1 MPLSTTPSDQSLA
14 KKSLWYAAAA
24 GAVAGLAAPTAQAQ
38 IVYTDI
44 EPDVTVQDTADDQNP
59 DPSPFDNPYPI
70 DFDGDGNAEIF
81 FGEDNGRSYTIA
93 LLNEDPAGGTD
104 DDAVVGIVGELFPFS
119 GVDYAYFLPM
129 EAGSTISSFN
139 AAVQGS
145 YTSIATF
152 TFGGTGDPLGW
163 IGAGERY
170 IGLQFQLDGGD
181 SHFGWIRAEMPE
193 AGQIIIKDYAY
204 QSEPFTPLAAG
215 EGMGTVSNEDGAP
228 LVGSHQL
235 SAAYPNPFN
244 TDARFNLEVA
254 RTQDVKIE
262 LFDVLGRSVQVLH
275 DGALTAGTEH
285 EFAIRGAELPN
296 GVYLVRAVGEEF
308 KETRTVTL
316 AR

>member
-1 MPLSTTPSDQSLA
+1 MSLSTTPSDQSLA

-24 GAVAGLAAPTAQAQ
+24 GAVAGLAAPNAQAQ

-44 EPDVTVQDTADDQNP
+44 DPDVTVQDTGEDPFENP
-59 DPSPFDNPYPI
+59 FAI
-70 DFDGDGNAEIF
+70 DFDGDGDAEIF

-93 LLNEDPAGGTD
+93 LLNEDAEGGTD
-104 DDAVVGIVGELFPFS
+104 EDVVVGIVGELFPFS
-119 GVDYAYFLPM
+119 GVDYAYFLPL

-152 TFGGTGDPLGW
+152 TFTTSDPNSW
-163 IGAGERY
+163 IGVGERY
-170 IGLQFQLDGGD
+170 IGLQFQLDGAD
-181 SHFGWIRAEMPE
+181 SHFAWIRAEMPE
-193 AGQIIIKDYAY
+193 AGQLIIKDYAF

-215 EGMGTVSNEDGAP
+215 EGMGTSNEDAAP
-228 LVGSHQL
+228 LVGSHRL

-244 TDARFNLEVA
+244 ADSRFNLEVA

-275 DGALTAGTEH
+275 NGALTAGADH
-285 EFAIRGAELPN
+285 EFAIRGADLPN

>member
-1 MPLSTTPSDQSLA
+1 MPLSTTPSEKGLA

-24 GAVAGLAAPTAQAQ
+24 GAVAGLAAPTAEAQ
-38 IVYTDI
+38 IVYTDVD
-44 EPDVTVQDTADDQNP
+44 PDITVQDVSPDLDDFSILP
-59 DPSPFDNPYPI
+59 AI
-70 DFDGDGNAEIF
+70 DFDGDGDAEILF
-81 FGEDNGRSYTIA
+81 WEDSDRSYTLT
-93 LLNEDPAGGTD
+93 LLNESTDADPD
-104 DDAVVGIVGELFPFS
+104 QDVVVGIVGENFPFS
-119 GVDYAYFLPM
+119 GVDYAYFLPL

-152 TFGGTGDPLGW
+152 TFNGTGDPLGW
-163 IGAGERY
+163 IGAGEKY
-170 IGLQFQLDGGD
+170 IGLQFQLDNGNN
-181 SHFGWIRAEMPE
+181 HFAWIRAEMPE
-193 AGQIIIKDYAY
+193 AGQLIIKDYAF

-215 EGMGTVSNEDGAP
+215 EGMETSNETGAP

-244 TDARFNLEVA
+244 TNTRFNLEVA
-254 RTQDVKIE
+254 RTQDVTIE

-275 DGALTAGTEH
+275 DGALTAGTDH

-296 GVYLVRAVGEEF
+296 GVYLVRAIGEEF